1 MITLIQKQRELFD
14 KKFDFRIEKEK
25 GGIFR
30 TILYHNQGTT
40 AEGRC
45 ILKSFLTTCLIEHY
59 EEDIRELEGKKD
71 NKLYG
76 FPFII
81 SEKVNLTVYE
91 KKMFLDGFNS
101 ALDLAISLL
110 QDKIKELKK

>member
-59 EEDIRELEGKKD
+59 EEDIRELEGMKD
-71 NKLYG
+71 DGKHPETGLPYATIHAKG
-76 FPFII
+76 YVI
-81 SEKVNLTVYE
+81 
-91 KKMFLDGFNS
+91 GFNTS
-101 ALDLAISLL
+101 LSLAISLL

>member
-45 ILKSFLTTCLIEHY
+45 ILKSFLNTCLIEHY
-59 EEDIRELEGKKD
+59 EEDIRELEGRKTHLHGD
-71 NKLYG
+71 TEEDAIMQDAHN
-76 FPFII
+76 
-81 SEKVNLTVYE
+81 E
-91 KKMFLDGFNS
+91 
-101 ALDLAISLL
+101 ALSLAISLL